1 MSDFETIAMER
12 DGAVMRVSFN
22 RPDNL
27 NSFNVKM
34 RREFVE
40 AARLVNVDDSVRVV
54 TLTGAGRAFS
64 AGADLTDDEGLS
76 GGQGVE
82 DDLNFEYKPG
92 ILAIHNSRKPWVA
105 VVNGPCAGIGYWSL
119 EVAYRPS
126 HSGFCFFR
134 NEITA
139 FFASA
144 LSIQN
149 FCNAASL
156 AIDSSSE

>member
-64 AGADLTDDEGLS
+64 ALALT
-76 GGQGVE
+76 
-82 DDLNFEYKPG
+82 
-92 ILAIHNSRKPWVA
+92 
-105 VVNGPCAGIGYWSL
+105 
-119 EVAYRPS
+119 
-126 HSGFCFFR
+126 
-134 NEITA
+134 
-139 FFASA
+139 
-144 LSIQN
+144 
-149 FCNAASL
+149 
-156 AIDSSSE
+156 

>member
-1 MSDFETIAMER
+1 MSDFETISMER

-92 ILAIHNSRKPWVA
+92 FWRFTIAESP
-105 VVNGPCAGIGYWSL
+105 G
-119 EVAYRPS
+119 
-126 HSGFCFFR
+126 
-134 NEITA
+134 
-139 FFASA
+139 
-144 LSIQN
+144 
-149 FCNAASL
+149 
-156 AIDSSSE
+156 